1 MKISGARMKNGR
13 RISAAKIGTVAS
25 TRITATMLP
34 RYIEAMRPQTKSFC
48 SMNSVGPGLRPQIIR
63 PPIMTAAVAEP
74 GMPSAS
80 MGSSALV
87 PAAWSAVSGAMM
99 PSGSPLPK
107 LARRGETRLAM
118 P

>member
-1 MKISGARMKNGR
+1 MTISGAMIKNGT
-13 RISAAKIGTVAS
+13 RINAAKTGTVSS
-25 TRITATMLP
+25 TRITATTLP
-34 RYIEAMRPQTKSFC
+34 RYIEAIKPQTKSFC
-48 SMNSVGPGLRPQIIR
+48 SMNSIGPGLSPQIIN

-74 GMPSAS
+74 GMPSES

-107 LARRGETRLAM
+107 FARRDEKRLAM

>member
-1 MKISGARMKNGR
+1 M
-13 RISAAKIGTVAS
+13 GTVSS

-34 RYIEAMRPQTKSFC
+34 RYIDAIRPQTKSFC
-48 SMNSVGPGLRPQIIR
+48 SVKSVGPGLSPQIIK

-74 GMPSAS
+74 GMPRAS
-80 MGSSALV
+80 IGRRALV

-107 LARRGETRLAM
+107 FARRGDRRLAM